1 MFLSQLLPLSTVT
14 IGRLTTALFSAIIL
28 SQLRK
33 KCCCLLVS
41 YNCTS
46 LNTWEPLRRSIISF
60 FCNAMTFKRKTGV
73 NFDWKSKAFASH
85 RRHNWVEQTNN
96 KYFLQRNSDEGAL
109 QGERLDVTADSSLT
123 VIARPTIRGRRATN
137 IGIWIGYNEYYS
149 VTFKNRKDNTSL

>member
-46 LNTWEPLRRSIISF
+46 EHLRTAEEIDHKFFATRWHSRERLEWTLIESPRLSPVITATIESNKQTTNIS
-60 FCNAMTFKRKTGV
+60 CREILTRERCK
-73 NFDWKSKAFASH
+73 
-85 RRHNWVEQTNN
+85 
-96 KYFLQRNSDEGAL
+96 
-109 QGERLDVTADSSLT
+109 GERLDVSADSSLT
-123 VIARPTIRGRRATN
+123 SHCKTHNKGRRATN

-149 VTFKNRKDNTSL
+149 VTFKNRKDNTTL